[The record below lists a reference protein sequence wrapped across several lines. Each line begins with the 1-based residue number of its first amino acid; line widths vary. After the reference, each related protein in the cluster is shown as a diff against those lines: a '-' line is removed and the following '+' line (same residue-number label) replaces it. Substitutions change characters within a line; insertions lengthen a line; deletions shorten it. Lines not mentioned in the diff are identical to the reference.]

1 MRLPLRKEVRAPQC
15 QGVDRP
21 DLQAR
26 RRVQETG
33 TNSPSVLISPISKEK
48 RSGRIGFSGKGM
60 LCSIRCSRSIA
71 AREGE
76 ERSPVAMARWSHPF
90 PSRTRQLSTAAAKIV
105 GPERASKIARRRAFF
120 FYPPHGGFFRFIKKN
135 VLANRRDLSS

>member
-33 TNSPSVLISPISKEK
+33 TNSPSVLISPISKRK

-90 PSRTRQLSTAAAKIV
+90 PSRTRLLSTAAAKIV

-120 FYPPHGGFFRFIKKN
+120 FYPPMGVFRFIKKN